1 MTRTDWRLIRALASL
16 SIILGGC
23 ATIQSASTPTV
34 GPQSSWEEIRG
45 FPGLIP
51 RSPMIAFGS
60 RSVSVLDVC
69 LDGETLRAI
78 AGDGMALARPAA
90 GIARDYQV
98 GVGRLV
104 GDAETSYVRILFYK
118 PYAIQ
123 PCRQP

>member
-1 MTRTDWRLIRALASL
+1 
-16 SIILGGC
+16 
-23 ATIQSASTPTV
+23 
-34 GPQSSWEEIRG
+34 
-45 FPGLIP
+45 
-51 RSPMIAFGS
+51 MIAFDS

-118 PYAIQ
+118 PFAIQ